1 MATRGVGTADHAVET
16 EEAKDDRTSLE
27 KMAAE
32 RSVESNRADPK
43 GR

>member
-1 MATRGVGTADHAVET
+1 MRGMGSADHGPEA
-16 EEAKDDRTSLE
+16 EEAKDVRTSLE